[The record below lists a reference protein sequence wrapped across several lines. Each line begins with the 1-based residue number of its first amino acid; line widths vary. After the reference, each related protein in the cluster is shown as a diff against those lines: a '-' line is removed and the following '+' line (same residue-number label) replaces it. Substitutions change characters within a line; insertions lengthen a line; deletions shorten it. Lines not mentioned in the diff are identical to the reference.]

1 MKTKKQRPSLGDFN
15 RKLYIHTKENI
26 KFWGSL
32 ITTLRSMSGPRDNL
46 CAVLRN
52 KYGLREKR
60 ILSEKVQ
67 SETRDQVVN
76 EKGGITKEPDIIK
89 EDSVK

>member
-1 MKTKKQRPSLGDFN
+1 
-15 RKLYIHTKENI
+15 
-26 KFWGSL
+26 
-32 ITTLRSMSGPRDNL
+32 MSGPRDNL

-67 SETRDQVVN
+67 SETRDQVIN
-76 EKGGITKEPDIIK
+76 EKGGITKEPDIIMK